1 MRMQQSSIYVRCPG
15 CSDTTLVVH
24 RGPTYVSAGCGFDY
38 GALAK
43 DEPAFERYLVE
54 RMREG
59 PMGQLGAIALHQWV
73 SGMGAAA
80 SVDAIRSMAARNG
93 IELPDPAK
101 GDPILRGALIF
112 VVLLVVLIAGSI
124 AYVVLTG
131 GS

>member
-1 MRMQQSSIYVRCPG
+1 M
-15 CSDTTLVVH
+15 VH
-24 RGPTYVSAGCGFDY
+24 RGATYVCAACGFDY
-38 GALAK
+38 GVFAK

-73 SGMGAAA
+73 SGLGGAA
-80 SVDAIRSMAARNG
+80 SVDAIRAMAARNG

-112 VVLLVVLIAGSI
+112 VVVLLVLIAGSI
-124 AYVVLTG
+124 TYAILSS